1 MSDPDDW
8 IRGVVEQ
15 FSGPLTL
22 YTLHLLGNLEQARDV
37 VQETFIK
44 LCAQR
49 RDAIEPKLKY
59 WLYLVCRN
67 AAFDLLRKEKHM
79 TPLTDAHEPASES
92 ATADEALEGT
102 GQADMLRALEALPPN
117 QREVIRLKFLHGQS
131 YREISQL
138 TSLSESNIGFLI
150 HTGLKTLRR
159 RLAGHDLKSN
169 TL

>member
-49 RDAIEPKLKY
+49 RNAVEPKLKQ

-67 AAFDLLRKEKHM
+67 AAFDLMRKEKHM
-79 TPLTDAHEPASES
+79 TPLTEAHEQAAGASDPAATLES
-92 ATADEALEGT
+92 LNADGAS
-102 GQADMLRALEALPPN
+102 DMLGA
-117 QREVIRLKFLHGQS
+117 
-131 YREISQL
+131 
-138 TSLSESNIGFLI
+138 
-150 HTGLKTLRR
+150 
-159 RLAGHDLKSN
+159 
-169 TL
+169 